1 MAFKKGQPPPSAPDS
16 PDELLRDL
24 PRRKIPDVLPHQRE
38 IMRTYATSALSDKDV
53 ALQLPTGS
61 GKTLVGL
68 LVAEW
73 HRRRN
78 QERVVYLC
86 TTRQLVNQVVE
97 QAEDKYGL
105 SVLGFTGA
113 IKNFEPTAKADYRS
127 ASRVAVT
134 TYSHLFNTNPFFD
147 DADLLIVDD
156 VHAGESYI
164 SALWT
169 VRIERS
175 NPEIPEHELLHA
187 ALRSVL
193 KPHVDPISFARIAG
207 DWESPADRGW
217 VDKMPTPEFLS
228 IQKELAA
235 VLDEYVGG
243 MDLRHPWSMI
253 REHLA
258 ACQLYF
264 SSQEILVRPLI
275 PPTWTHTPFTRP
287 RQRIYMSAT
296 LGAGGDLERLV
307 GRHPI
312 RRLDVPKGWDRQ
324 GVGRRFFI
332 FPGMALRE
340 EQVADLR
347 RKVMQ
352 LAGRS
357 LVLVPSDRMRA
368 EIARDVQD
376 NLGFPVFSADDI
388 EESKKPF
395 VAEDR
400 AVAIV
405 ANRYDGID
413 FPGEE
418 CRLLFIEG
426 LPKATNLQERFLMT
440 RMGANILFNERIQTR
455 VLQAI
460 GRCTRSLE
468 DYSAVVV
475 SGEELTDYL
484 MDIRRRKYLH
494 PELQAELSFGVEQS
508 KRTPLKDMVENFQ
521 IFLQNGKEWEVVN
534 QQIVVARKQVAQQ
547 PLPAMDNLRSIVGYE
562 IDFQARLWQGDY
574 AEALASAESALGAL
588 DSAELRGYRAL
599 WQYLAG
605 AAAWLGANVGRI
617 SRLSTKGRLHFDA
630 AKDAA
635 SGIPWL
641 VRLSRYQSPDATA
654 SGENV
659 ALLEQIER
667 VETVLEQLG
676 TVHDRSF
683 VRREKQ
689 ILEGLASKDGF
700 EEAHRLLGE
709 TIGFQAGKVEA
720 EGSPDPWWI
729 AGDVCLVFEDNAGG
743 GEDPIIDVTRARQ
756 VSSHPK
762 WMRANVAASSQA
774 RILPVLVTPAQKVRL
789 AAVPHLDG
797 VGLWPIAD
805 MREWARQALGAIRE
819 LRKTF
824 VEPGDLE
831 WRAKAAE
838 VFEQNGLSAQQLL
851 SELALRLA
859 SKHLQHVG

>member
-1 MAFKKGQPPPSAPDS
+1 MAFKKGQPPSSVPDS

-38 IMRTYATSALSDKDV
+38 IMRSYAASALSEKDV

-68 LVAEW
+68 LIAEW
-73 HRRRN
+73 HRRKN

-113 IKNFEPTAKADYRS
+113 VKNFEPAAKADYRS
-127 ASRVAVT
+127 GARVAVT
-134 TYSHLFNTNPFFD
+134 TYSSLFNTNPFFD

-156 VHAGESYI
+156 VHAGEGYI

-169 VRIERS
+169 VRIERT
-175 NPEIPEHELLHA
+175 NLGHEALHG
-187 ALRSVL
+187 ALRNVL
-193 KPHVDPISFARIAG
+193 KPHLDPIGFARIAG
-207 DWESPADRGW
+207 DWESPADKGW
-217 VDKMPTPEFLS
+217 VDKMPTPEFVS
-228 IQKELAA
+228 IQKELTA
-235 VLDEYVGG
+235 VLDEHVGG

-264 SSQEILVRPLI
+264 SSQEILIRPLI
-275 PPTWTHTPFTRP
+275 PPTWTHAPFTNP

-332 FPGMALRE
+332 FPGMSLRE
-340 EQVADLR
+340 EQVVELR
-347 RKVMQ
+347 RKLMQ

-357 LVLVPSDRMRA
+357 LVLVPSDPMRE
-368 EIARDVQD
+368 EIAKDVQE
-376 NLGFPVFSADDI
+376 NLDFPTFSAADI

-395 VAEDR
+395 IAKDK

-413 FPGEE
+413 FPGKE

-426 LPKATNLQERFLMT
+426 LPKATNLQERFLMA

-468 DYSAVVV
+468 DYSAVIV
-475 SGEELTDYL
+475 SGEELPDYL
-484 MDIRRRKYLH
+484 TDIRRRKYLH

-508 KRTPLKDMVENFQ
+508 KGTPLKDMVDNFQ

-534 QQIVVARKQVAQQ
+534 QQIVVARRQVEQQ
-547 PLPAMDNLRSIVGYE
+547 PFPAMDNLRSIVGHE
-562 IDFQARLWQGDY
+562 IDFQVRLWQGDY
-574 AEALASAESALGAL
+574 AEALASAESALGGL
-588 DSAELRGYRAL
+588 ESAELRGYRAL

-605 AAAWLGANVGRI
+605 AAAWLGANVGGI
-617 SRLSTKGRLHFDA
+617 SRLSAKGRLHFDA
-630 AKDAA
+630 AKEAA

-641 VRLSRYQSPDATA
+641 VRLSRYQSGHATTV
-654 SGENV
+654 GEDV
-659 ALLEQIER
+659 AVLEQIER

-689 ILEGLASKDGF
+689 ILEGLASKDEF
-700 EEAHRLLGE
+700 EQAHRLLGE
-709 TIGFQAGKVEA
+709 TIGFQAGKVES

-729 AGDVCLVFEDNAGG
+729 AGDVCFVFEDNAGA
-743 GEDPIIDVTRARQ
+743 GEDSIIDVTKARQ

-762 WMRANVAASSQA
+762 WMRANVEASSKA
-774 RILPVLVTPAQKVRL
+774 RILPVLITPAQRVKS

-797 VGLWPIAD
+797 VGLWPVGD
-805 MREWARQALGAIRE
+805 MRKWAGRALAAMRE
-819 LRKTF
+819 VRKTF

-838 VFEQNGLSAQQLL
+838 VFEQNGLSARQLL
-851 SELALRLA
+851 VELESRLA
-859 SKHLQHVG
+859 SEHLQQVG

>member
-1 MAFKKGQPPPSAPDS
+1 M
-16 PDELLRDL
+16 
-24 PRRKIPDVLPHQRE
+24 LPHQRE
-38 IMRTYATSALSDKDV
+38 IMRTYAGSALNEKDV

-73 HRRRN
+73 HRRKN
-78 QERVVYLC
+78 QDRVVYLC

-105 SVLGFTGA
+105 SVLGFTGS
-113 IKNFEPTAKADYRS
+113 IKNFEPAAKTDYRS
-127 ASRVAVT
+127 GARVAVT
-134 TYSHLFNTNPFFD
+134 TYSHLFNTNPYFD
-147 DADLLIVDD
+147 DADLVIVDD

-175 NPEIPEHELLHA
+175 NPELPEHGPLHA
-187 ALRSVL
+187 ALRNVL
-193 KPHVDPISFARIAG
+193 KPHLDPISLARIAG
-207 DWESPADRGW
+207 DWDSPTDRGW
-217 VDKMPTPEFLS
+217 VDKMPTPEFVS
-228 IQKELAA
+228 TQHELAA
-235 VLDEYVGG
+235 VLDEHVGG

-258 ACQLYF
+258 ACHLYF
-264 SSQEILVRPLI
+264 SSQEILIRPLI
-275 PPTWTHTPFTRP
+275 PPTWIHAPFTRP

-332 FPGMALRE
+332 FPSMSLKD
-340 EQVADLR
+340 EQVVGLR
-347 RKVMQ
+347 RKLMQ

-368 EIARDVQD
+368 EIAKDVQE
-376 NLGFPVFSADDI
+376 NLKFPTFSADDI

-395 VAEDR
+395 VAKDK

-405 ANRYDGID
+405 ASRYDGID
-413 FPGEE
+413 FPGKE

-426 LPKATNLQERFLMT
+426 LPKATNLQERFLMA

-468 DYSAVVV
+468 DYSAVIV
-475 SGEELTDYL
+475 SGEELPDYL
-484 MDIRRRKYLH
+484 TDIRWRKYLH

-508 KRTPLKDMVENFQ
+508 KGTSVKDMVENFQ
-521 IFLQNGKEWEVVN
+521 IFLQNGREWEVVN
-534 QQIVVARKQVAQQ
+534 QQIVVARRQVAQQ
-547 PLPAMDNLRSIVGYE
+547 PFPAMDDLRSIVGHE
-562 IDFQARLWQGDY
+562 IEFQVRLWQGDY
-574 AEALASAESALGAL
+574 SEALASAESALGGL
-588 DSAELRGYRAL
+588 ESSELRGYRAL

-605 AAAWLGANVGRI
+605 AAAWLGAKMGGI
-617 SRLSTKGRLHFDA
+617 SGLSAKSRLHFDA

-635 SGIPWL
+635 SGIAWL
-641 VRLSRYQSPDATA
+641 VRLSRYQSGHATVV
-654 SGENV
+654 GEDI

-667 VETVLEQLG
+667 VEAVLEQLG
-676 TVHDRSF
+676 TIHDRSF

-689 ILEGLASKDGF
+689 ILQGLASKDEF
-700 EEAHRLLGE
+700 EEAHKLLGE
-709 TIGFQAGKVEA
+709 TVGFQAGKVEA

-729 AGDVCLVFEDNAGG
+729 AGDVCFVFEDHAGG
-743 GEDPIIDVTRARQ
+743 GEDPIIDVTKARQ

-762 WMRANVAASSQA
+762 WMRVNVEASSKA
-774 RILPVLVTPAQKVRL
+774 RILPVLVTSAQKVRS

-797 VGLWPIAD
+797 VGLWSIKD
-805 MREWARQALGAIRE
+805 LRKWAETALAAIRE

-824 VEPGDLE
+824 AEPGDLE

-838 VFEQNGLSAQQLL
+838 VFKQNGLAAQQLL
-851 SELALRLA
+851 SELESRLVTE
-859 SKHLQHVG
+859 HLQQIR